1 MNPPLVSVLSQMN
14 PVHKFP
20 PYFPK
25 IHSNI
30 IILSTPRSSEW
41 PLLFTF
47 PTKMLRISHFS
58 IFSTC
63 STHLNLFDLISLTVF
78 GEADNVIKPLIMQS
92 SPASCHFLPLRSFP
106 QQPVLKHSQSV
117 LFEEDG
123 MSGNVTHIGEI
134 RKVYKILVVKPKP
147 FQVPGVDKMIIL
159 KLILK
164 K

>member
-1 MNPPLVSVLSQMN
+1 
-14 PVHKFP
+14 
-20 PYFPK
+20 
-25 IHSNI
+25 
-30 IILSTPRSSEW
+30 
-41 PLLFTF
+41 
-47 PTKMLRISHFS
+47 
-58 IFSTC
+58 
-63 STHLNLFDLISLTVF
+63 
-78 GEADNVIKPLIMQS
+78 
-92 SPASCHFLPLRSFP
+92 
-106 QQPVLKHSQSV
+106 V